1 MVASPCVKICRI
13 DPKTMLCSGCGR
25 TLDEIQRW
33 LKMPDTDRQHTL
45 DLIAKRKKGD
55 KYHNPLL

>member
-1 MVASPCVKICRI
+1 MVPSPCIKVCRI

-33 LKMPDTDRQHTL
+33 LKMPEADRKHTH
-45 DLIAKRKKGD
+45 DLIAGRRKSGS
-55 KYHNPLL
+55 P